1 MRARRSAD
9 LRAPAARRR
18 DVKSEAI
25 KTGGDVLSLAVVA
38 STLLEWLPALAAV
51 VSIIWGVIRIYETRT
66 VQALVARWMAR

>member
-1 MRARRSAD
+1 M
-9 LRAPAARRR
+9 
-18 DVKSEAI
+18 KSVAT

-66 VQALVARWMAR
+66 VQGLVARWTAR